1 MRDALKEISDENCFS
16 KKKASD
22 SKRALWLNAHWK
34 VSAGNVDEL
43 FSYIYLYI
51 YIKTILGS
59 SKWIW
64 GPFTCTSCYCNPSL
78 IKETYFFDLQ
88 SICKKDSWL
97 IFSLDDFIWVEL
109 ERKCKVNYGRR
120 GTSEVTMYMTAGGRV
135 GPIIRGEVVSVPPG
149 AHTQRC
155 SKRWRREGRWWRR
168 RRWPTRSTVSADS
181 PRSCA
186 GSAGPCWCRPQPPTG
201 VP

>member
-1 MRDALKEISDENCFS
+1 MNERCTQRNKWRKLLF

-22 SKRALWLNAHWK
+22 SKRAQWLNAHWK

-88 SICKKDSWL
+88 SICKKDSWS

-120 GTSEVTMYMTAGGRV
+120 GTSEVTVYMTAGGK
-135 GPIIRGEVVSVPPG
+135 GG
-149 AHTQRC
+149 AHHQGGGGICT
-155 SKRWRREGRWWRR
+155 
-168 RRWPTRSTVSADS
+168 
-181 PRSCA
+181 PRSSYAKMFQKMAKRRKVMKEKTMTHQEHCF
-186 GSAGPCWCRPQPPTG
+186 CRLSS
-201 VP
+201 

>member
-1 MRDALKEISDENCFS
+1 MLIERLVLVMWMSFFRI
-16 KKKASD
+16 
-22 SKRALWLNAHWK
+22 
-34 VSAGNVDEL
+34 
-43 FSYIYLYI
+43 YIYI

-88 SICKKDSWL
+88 SICKKDSWS

-120 GTSEVTMYMTAGGRV
+120 GTSEVTVYMTAGGRV

-181 PRSCA
+181 PRSYA